1 LENTKKESNESSE
14 DDVDDANSMRIQ
26 KHLHDSEIGKI
37 MDELM
42 LSQFQMEK
50 LRSRLASKFVQYVHK
65 ADVYYSKIDKKELS
79 SLFEFRHG
87 GKMYRISIDVERS
100 NATNIEDDGL
110 V

>member
-65 ADVYYSKIDKKELS
+65 ADVYYSKIDKKELRLYS
-79 SLFEFRHG
+79 SSGTVVRCTEYLLTLRDL
-87 GKMYRISIDVERS
+87 MRQ
-100 NATNIEDDGL
+100 T
-110 V
+110 